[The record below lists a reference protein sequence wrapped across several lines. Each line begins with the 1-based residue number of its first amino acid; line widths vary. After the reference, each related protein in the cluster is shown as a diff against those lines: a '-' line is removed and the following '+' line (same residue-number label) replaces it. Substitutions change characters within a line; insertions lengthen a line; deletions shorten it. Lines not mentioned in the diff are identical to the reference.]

1 MTILQQ
7 LEARLAAALNTT
19 LGEPISCSVT
29 AAADL
34 RFGDYQSNAA
44 MVLAKQRG
52 KNPRAL
58 AQEIISHL
66 DLADLATA
74 DIAGPGFI
82 NFRILPEAFAARAK
96 ALLGD
101 DHLGA
106 PNLGAGRTVVVDFS
120 APNVAKPMH
129 VGHIRSTII
138 GDSLCRIARF
148 LGYKVI
154 ADNHI
159 GDWGTQFGMILH
171 GWKTLL
177 NKAALEVDPISELL
191 RVYREVNA
199 ATKDDPA
206 VLETCK
212 SELVKLQA
220 GDPENLEIWQQCI
233 DVSKRGLQRIYDTLD
248 VKFDHWLGESFYN
261 DRLAGLVDEFLAKGI
276 ARESNGAVCIFSD
289 GSCKHEDD
297 PFMVH
302 REDGW
307 TDNPAIIR
315 KADGGFLYAT
325 TDLATIRFRIDEWKA
340 DQIWYV
346 VGVPQQLHFRQI
358 FAAAQRW
365 GAVADCRHVAFGS
378 ILGEDRK
385 LMKTRTGDNVQLT
398 DVLTVVGEVG
408 RELGDFLAA
417 LPTDASALETKLARQ
432 GELRTLIRKYAAD
445 VDGVLSWAAESRQ
458 RLAALDV
465 SEEALSGLARRV
477 DDLAGAVATC
487 AVELSTKRTKA
498 AKGLAKAVTA
508 ELAGLAMADAALTV
522 AVARQP
528 ARDDDSAPL
537 QLPSGELT
545 HAGADGVDVV
555 EFGFNA
561 HRGAQDVDSV
571 LPLNKSASGGE
582 LSRVMLALEV
592 VLAASAEGTTMVFD
606 EIDAGVGGRA
616 AVQIGRRLARLARTH
631 QVIVVT
637 HLPQVAAYADT
648 HLVVDTGASEGGA
661 ASEVRH
667 LSAEERVAE
676 LARMLAGLGESDT
689 GRAHARELL
698 AAAQQDR
705 VAP

>member
-19 LGEPISCSVT
+19 LGETLNAGVT

-58 AQEIISHL
+58 AQEIIDHL

-101 DHLGA
+101 DCLGA
-106 PNLGAGRTVVVDFS
+106 PNIGAGRTVVVDFS

-177 NKAALEVDPISELL
+177 NKAALEADPIAELL

-212 SELVKLQA
+212 GELVKLQA

-248 VKFDHWLGESFYN
+248 VKFDHWLGESYYN

-276 ARESNGAVCIFSD
+276 ARESNGAVCIFSE
-289 GSCKHEDD
+289 GNGKREDD

-302 REDGW
+302 REEGW
-307 TDNPAIIR
+307 VDNPAIIR

-346 VGVPQQLHFRQI
+346 VGVPQHLHFRQI

-365 GAVADCRHVAFGS
+365 GAVADFRHVAFGS

-398 DVLTVVGEVG
+398 DVLTEAVERAAKLIGEKNPDLKG
-408 RELGDFLAA
+408 AE
-417 LPTDASALETKLARQ
+417 
-432 GELRTLIRKYAAD
+432 
-445 VDGVLSWAAESRQ
+445 AAEIASI
-458 RLAALDV
+458 V
-465 SEEALSGLARRV
+465 GI
-477 DDLAGAVATC
+477 GAVKFA
-487 AVELSTKRTKA
+487 ELSQNR
-498 AKGLAKAVTA
+498 
-508 ELAGLAMADAALTV
+508 LTDYV
-522 AVARQP
+522 FAWDR
-528 ARDDDSAPL
+528 
-537 QLPSGELT
+537 
-545 HAGADGVDVV
+545 
-555 EFGFNA
+555 
-561 HRGAQDVDSV
+561 
-571 LPLNKSASGGE
+571 
-582 LSRVMLALEV
+582 MLALQGDTAPYLQYSSV
-592 VLAASAEGTTMVFD
+592 RVRSIFRKLDTAFDAASAEIVLRENE
-606 EIDAGVGGRA
+606 EIH
-616 AVQIGRRLARLARTH
+616 LARLHARFGE
-631 QVIVVT
+631 I
-637 HLPQVAAYADT
+637 LPTVLEDFRPNLLANY
-648 HLVVDTGASEGGA
+648 L
-661 ASEVRH
+661 
-667 LSAEERVAE
+667 LE
-676 LARMLAGLGESDT
+676 LARAFHSFFEACPVLKSEEPVRSSRLALCELTGRILATGLG
-689 GRAHARELL
+689 LL
-698 AAAQQDR
+698 GIR
-705 VAP
+705 CPERM

>member
-58 AQEIISHL
+58 AQEIIGHL

-106 PNLGAGRTVVVDFS
+106 PNMGAGRTVVVDFS

-398 DVLTVVGEVG
+398 DVLTEAVERAAKLIGEKNPD
-408 RELGDFLAA
+408 L
-417 LPTDASALETKLARQ
+417 K
-432 GELRTLIRKYAAD
+432 GEE
-445 VDGVLSWAAESRQ
+445 AAEI
-458 RLAALDV
+458 AEIV
-465 SEEALSGLARRV
+465 GI
-477 DDLAGAVATC
+477 GAVKFA
-487 AVELSTKRTKA
+487 ELSQNR
-498 AKGLAKAVTA
+498 
-508 ELAGLAMADAALTV
+508 LTDYV
-522 AVARQP
+522 FAWDR
-528 ARDDDSAPL
+528 
-537 QLPSGELT
+537 
-545 HAGADGVDVV
+545 
-555 EFGFNA
+555 
-561 HRGAQDVDSV
+561 
-571 LPLNKSASGGE
+571 
-582 LSRVMLALEV
+582 MLALQGDTAPYLQYSSV
-592 VLAASAEGTTMVFD
+592 RVRSIFRKLDTAFDAASAEIVLRENE
-606 EIDAGVGGRA
+606 EIH
-616 AVQIGRRLARLARTH
+616 LARLHARFGE
-631 QVIVVT
+631 I
-637 HLPQVAAYADT
+637 LPAVLEDFRPNLLANY
-648 HLVVDTGASEGGA
+648 L
-661 ASEVRH
+661 
-667 LSAEERVAE
+667 LE
-676 LARMLAGLGESDT
+676 LARAFHSFFEACPVLKSEEPVRSSRLALCELTGRILATGLG
-689 GRAHARELL
+689 LL
-698 AAAQQDR
+698 GIR
-705 VAP
+705 CPERM